1 MTITA
6 TEIYG
11 FWAITFATLPKSVD
25 KRITQPNAAR
35 RVMSNNVQHIC
46 LSLSGGGHRAAL
58 FGAGALIY
66 LMDAGKGAEL
76 SCVCSVSGGS
86 LTNAAA
92 GLSSDLRTT
101 DAAAFRE
108 RLRPLIQ
115 ACSTKGTVWSA
126 PLTIGYLTF
135 GVLVVAIATYLCFP
149 LSGWWPLLPWAV
161 ALVVL
166 GFWARQRGWVAE
178 RAFERSLFRGR
189 PLSAVHNQVD
199 HVLCATDFQT
209 AEPVYFSGRFLYSFR
224 LGWGHPASLH
234 VARAVQASASLPGA
248 FHSRRLSSA
257 PFGFQHPNVV
267 PQMLLTD
274 GGVYD
279 NMATEWPIRL
289 DERLSENGAPV
300 PPPRRFDELIVVN
313 ASAAKG
319 VLDRQALDVPLF
331 GEFTE
336 LLAVKD
342 VLYDQSTAVR
352 RRLLDLRFRTGSG
365 PQGIRGTIV
374 QIDRSPTALP
384 HSFANGTDAYAERA
398 RATLA
403 ALAFRSDQEWQ
414 ADADVNRA
422 VKTQLSKIKPD
433 VAARLMRHAYALTMA
448 NAHVL
453 LGYPL
458 LTIPEPASF
467 VELTQ

>member
-1 MTITA
+1 M
-6 TEIYG
+6 
-11 FWAITFATLPKSVD
+11 PS
-25 KRITQPNAAR
+25 P
-35 RVMSNNVQHIC
+35 VQHIC
-46 LSLSGGGHRAAL
+46 VSLSGGGHRAAL
-58 FGAGALIY
+58 FGAGALLY
-66 LMDAGKGAEL
+66 LMDADKGGEL
-76 SCVCSVSGGS
+76 SCVASVSGGS
-86 LTNAAA
+86 LTNAAV
-92 GLSSDLRTT
+92 GLNIDLRTT

-108 RLRPLIQ
+108 RIRPLIQ
-115 ACSTKGTVWSA
+115 ACSTRGTVWSA
-126 PLTIGYLTF
+126 PLTIGYLAF
-135 GVLVVAIATYLCFP
+135 GVLVLVIATYLCFP
-149 LSGWWPLLPWAV
+149 LSGWWPPLPWAA

-178 RAFERSLFRGR
+178 RAFERSLFHGR
-189 PLSAVHNQVD
+189 PLTAMQTQVD

-209 AEPVYFSGRFLYSFR
+209 AEPVYFSGRFLYSYR
-224 LGWGHPASLH
+224 LGGGRPADLH

-257 PFGFQHPNVV
+257 PYGFQRPKAV
-267 PQMLLTD
+267 PRMLLTD

-289 DERLSENGAPV
+289 DERLSEGGAPT
-300 PPPRRFDELIVVN
+300 PSPGTFDELIVVN

-319 VLDRQALDVPLF
+319 LLDRRLLDVPLA

-352 RRLLDLRFRTGSG
+352 RRLLDLRFHAGTGPRG
-365 PQGIRGTIV
+365 RAIRGTMV

-384 HSFANGTDAYAERA
+384 HGFANGNDEYALRA
-398 RATLA
+398 RAALATLA
-403 ALAFRSDQEWQ
+403 YRSEQEWQ
-414 ADADVNRA
+414 ADADANKA
-422 VKTQLSKIKPD
+422 LATQLSKIKPD
-433 VAARLMRHAYALTMA
+433 VAARLMRHAYALTMV

-458 LTIPEPASF
+458 STIPEPASF
-467 VELTQ
+467 MELTR

>member
-1 MTITA
+1 M
-6 TEIYG
+6 
-11 FWAITFATLPKSVD
+11 PS
-25 KRITQPNAAR
+25 R
-35 RVMSNNVQHIC
+35 VQHIC
-46 LSLSGGGHRAAL
+46 ISLSGGGHRAAL
-58 FGAGALIY
+58 FGAGALLY

-76 SCVCSVSGGS
+76 SCVASVSGGS
-86 LTNAAA
+86 LTNAAV
-92 GLSSDLRTT
+92 GLSSDLRIT

-108 RLRPLIQ
+108 HLRPLIR

-126 PLTIGYLTF
+126 PLTIGYLAF
-135 GVLVVAIATYLCFP
+135 GVLVLAIATYLCFP
-149 LSGWWPLLPWAV
+149 LSGWWPLLPWAA

-189 PLSAVHNQVD
+189 PLTAMHTQVD

-209 AEPVYFSGRFLYSFR
+209 AEPVYFSGRFLYSYR
-224 LGWGHPASLH
+224 LGWGHPADLH

-257 PFGFQHPNVV
+257 PLGFQRPNAV
-267 PQMLLTD
+267 PRMLLTD

-289 DERLSENGAPV
+289 EERLSAGGAPV
-300 PPPRRFDELIVVN
+300 PSPGTFDELIVIN

-319 VLDRQALDVPLF
+319 VLDRRALDVPLL

-352 RRLLDLRFRTGSG
+352 RRLVDLRFRTGIG
-365 PQGIRGTIV
+365 PRGRAIRGTIV

-384 HSFANGTDAYAERA
+384 HSFANGTDAFAERA
-398 RATLA
+398 RAALA
-403 ALAFRSDQEWQ
+403 AVAFRSDQEWQ
-414 ADADVNRA
+414 ADADADRA

-448 NAHVL
+448 NTHVL

-458 LTIPEPASF
+458 LTVPEPASF
-467 VELTQ
+467 VELTR